1 MIRQPKYLDNDGLRD
16 SVIEVRFESPY
27 NNDYITKIIMADQGM
42 NEFDTVNNQDDKGVF
57 ILNDIYRIQVL
68 PGVISF
74 NNIKAYQ
81 RWPNYSPFIQG
92 VVKQLLTLELFNI
105 SSILIRYIS
114 IYPNV
119 SVFDNLNGDKMKLNA
134 FPSIDGT
141 EIRFTMGIA
150 DNARHLGIATVRLT
164 DNLISQ
170 KDNTKASVVDIQ
182 IVSACNNNNYA
193 EILEFIHT
201 EEKNLYFSI
210 LNKNF
215 IDSLGAHYE

>member
-27 NNDYITKIIMADQGM
+27 NNDYINKIIMADQGM

>member
-1 MIRQPKYLDNDGLRD
+1 
-16 SVIEVRFESPY
+16 
-27 NNDYITKIIMADQGM
+27 
-42 NEFDTVNNQDDKGVF
+42 
-57 ILNDIYRIQVL
+57 
-68 PGVISF
+68 
-74 NNIKAYQ
+74 
-81 RWPNYSPFIQG
+81 
-92 VVKQLLTLELFNI
+92 
-105 SSILIRYIS
+105 
-114 IYPNV
+114 
-119 SVFDNLNGDKMKLNA
+119 
-134 FPSIDGT
+134 
-141 EIRFTMGIA
+141 MGIA